1 MTTTSVVTGQNVA
14 GLADPVWYAS
24 IVLVR
29 RLRRIAP
36 ALLGLCCGTAIL
48 WETADQLERRADGQQ
63 SFAMLVDEQVR
74 VIPLADGPS
83 TKAASDE
90 PPSWRGRVRP
100 TSELERVVLS
110 LDGDAP
116 LEQRRDADSGEIEL
130 PLHELLDEPGWHFI
144 ELTVDRRGGRRERV
158 VDSVLVG
165 RFAADD
171 PEREHTCAASFT
183 VSPDLVHTLLVDI
196 LERELLPVLREN
208 EHMGPNTQL
217 GQTSIALGEGL
228 VSFDL
233 ELVGANVLA
242 VRGIISVELIDGKSL
257 HAELESLE
265 DVDFR
270 GELRNSARGLG
281 AGGGAFVG
289 GLLGGALA
297 PVGAAAGWYLA
308 DKYVSKKAREVVQS
322 QIDAGLAQLANI
334 ELLPTHF
341 ELIAGQPDSRV
352 SLGFCEQTGVRP
364 LGLTA
369 GLWIEPAPA
378 GDAPRFDL
386 GVPGPLFTGTT
397 PTIDP
402 LASDEDL
409 RVELSIDLVNALL
422 TEWTA
427 SGLLAALIGEQK
439 ALAHANEEMDAWTPL
454 RLRSLTPTRPPTLTP
469 IGGPEAGWAYG
480 LGGLSVALDGVDE
493 QPWGALSVAVAGTLS
508 PNWDPERGELSL
520 IGSLDRLELTC
531 AEPQEDGGLALTGCF
546 SELLEA
552 AEVRSRIDAHLRPGA
567 RDLPKLALRELM
579 ANELGVQLDALELT
593 RPRPGVLRLAA
604 SLNIPKIDP
613 NADPA
618 ASP

>member
-1 MTTTSVVTGQNVA
+1 MCFNQ
-14 GLADPVWYAS
+14 P
-24 IVLVR
+24 VR

-36 ALLGLCCGTAIL
+36 ALLGLCCGTVIL
-48 WETADQLERRADGQQ
+48 WQTADQLEQQAEAQQ
-63 SFAMLVDEQVR
+63 SFAMLVDEQAR
-74 VIPLADGPS
+74 VIALADGPS
-83 TKAASDE
+83 PMIQGVE

-100 TSELERVVLS
+100 ASELDRVVLS
-110 LDGDAP
+110 LDGVALPEQGRDAEP
-116 LEQRRDADSGEIEL
+116 RRDAETGEIEL
-130 PLHELLDEPGWHFI
+130 PLHELLDEPGWHFV
-144 ELTVDRRGGRRERV
+144 ELTIDRRGGRRERV
-158 VDSVLVG
+158 VDPVLVG
-165 RFAADD
+165 RFAAAD
-171 PEREHTCAASFT
+171 PEREHACAASFT
-183 VSPDLVHTLLVDI
+183 ASSDLVHTLVVEL
-196 LERELLPVLREN
+196 LERELLPALRDN
-208 EHMGPNTQL
+208 EHMGPHTVL
-217 GQTSIALGEGL
+217 GETGIALGEGL

-233 ELVGANVLA
+233 ELIGANVLA
-242 VRGIISVELIDGKSL
+242 VRGVISVEIIDGQSL
-257 HAELESLE
+257 HAELESLDE
-265 DVDFR
+265 VDFR

-281 AGGGAFVG
+281 ASGGALVG
-289 GLLGGALA
+289 GLIGGPLA

-308 DKYVSKKAREVVQS
+308 DKYVSKKAKEVVQS
-322 QIDAGLAQLANI
+322 QIDAGLAQLDGV

-341 ELIAGQPDSRV
+341 ELIAGQPSSRV

-369 GLWIEPAPA
+369 GLWMHPAPS
-378 GDAPRFDL
+378 GEGPRFDL

-439 ALAHANEEMDAWTPL
+439 ALAHANAELDAWTPL

-493 QPWGALSVAVAGTLS
+493 QPWGALSVAAAGTLS
-508 PNWDPERGELSL
+508 PSWDPETGELSL
-520 IGSLDRLELTC
+520 VGSLDRLELTC
-531 AEPQEDGGLALTGCF
+531 AEPQGDGGTLALTGCF

-579 ANELGVQLDALELT
+579 ASELGVQLDALELT

-604 SLNIPKIDP
+604 SLAGPLGQTP
-613 NADPA
+613 
-618 ASP
+618 

>member
-1 MTTTSVVTGQNVA
+1 
-14 GLADPVWYAS
+14 
-24 IVLVR
+24 VR

-36 ALLGLCCGTAIL
+36 ALLGLACGTVIL
-48 WETADQLERRADGQQ
+48 WQTAEQLEQQADAQQ
-63 SFAMLVDEQVR
+63 SFAMLVDQQAR
-74 VIPLADGPS
+74 VIALAEGP
-83 TKAASDE
+83 TVNAAGGE

-116 LEQRRDADSGEIEL
+116 VEQKRDADTGEILL
-130 PLHELLDEPGWHFI
+130 PLHELLDEPGWHFV
-144 ELTVDRRGGRRERV
+144 ELTIDRRGGRRERV
-158 VDSVLVG
+158 VDPVLVG
-165 RFAADD
+165 RFAASV
-171 PEREHTCAASFT
+171 PEREHMCAASFT
-183 VSPDLVHTLLVDI
+183 ASPDLVHTLVVEI
-196 LERELLPVLREN
+196 LERELLPTLREN
-208 EHMGPNTQL
+208 QHMGPNTEL
-217 GQTSIALGEGL
+217 GQTGIALGEGL

-233 ELVGANVLA
+233 ELIGANVLA
-242 VRGIISVELIDGKSL
+242 LRGVISVEIIDGQSL
-257 HAELESLE
+257 HAELESL
-265 DVDFR
+265 DSVDFR

-289 GLLGGALA
+289 GLLGGPLA

-341 ELIAGQPDSRV
+341 ELIAGQADSRV
-352 SLGFCEQTGVRP
+352 ALGFCEQTGVRP

-386 GVPGPLFTGTT
+386 GVSGPLFTGTT

-427 SGLLAALIGEQK
+427 SGLLAALIGEKK
-439 ALAHANEEMDAWTPL
+439 ALAHANEEMQAWTPL

-480 LGGLSVALDGVDE
+480 LGGLSVAIDGVDE
-493 QPWGALSVAVAGTLS
+493 QPWGALSVAAAGTLS
-508 PNWDPERGELSL
+508 PSWDPKTGELSL
-520 IGSLDRLELTC
+520 VGSLDRLELTC
-531 AEPQEDGGLALTGCF
+531 AEPQADGVTLALTGCF

-552 AEVRSRIDAHLRPGA
+552 AEVRSRIDAHLQPGA

-604 SLNIPKIDP
+604 SLTGPGEQPIANP
-613 NADPA
+613 
-618 ASP
+618 